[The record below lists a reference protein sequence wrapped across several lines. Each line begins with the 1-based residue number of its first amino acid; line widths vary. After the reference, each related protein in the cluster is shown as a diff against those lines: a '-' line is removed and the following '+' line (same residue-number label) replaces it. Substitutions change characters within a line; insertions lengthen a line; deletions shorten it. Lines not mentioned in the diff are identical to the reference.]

1 MSSGRRASVA
11 RIPYPFPVEVKL
23 ARTIHAYPL
32 LHNKAVRS
40 ILKQGRS
47 IEELAAKIGIEP
59 TKLSVTVARFNTH
72 AARGDGPQSHRGEA
86 AYDKMYGD
94 PRHGPNPCLRPL
106 NKDPYYAMPIYPGD
120 IGTNGGLL
128 TNTHAQ
134 VVVRRFRL
142 AAHSLRLRSDCSGR
156 SFTMTGWSSSGAVIA
171 VATTPGPMPFSN
183 MPWPAHSGRVAAPR
197 NQSDRAYFDV
207 E

>member
-32 LHNKAVRS
+32 LHNKAVCS

-72 AARGDGPQSHRGEA
+72 AARGDGPQSHRGKA
-86 AYDKMYGD
+86 AYDKMYGIS
-94 PRHGPNPCLRPL
+94 PWTQSCLRPL
-106 NKDPYYAMPIYPGD
+106 NKGTYYAMPIYPGG

-142 AAHSLRLRSDCSGR
+142 AAHSLRPLVDQFHHAGLVEQWSRHCRSDDARPDAIQQYALARPFWSGR
-156 SFTMTGWSSSGAVIA
+156 
-171 VATTPGPMPFSN
+171 
-183 MPWPAHSGRVAAPR
+183 
-197 NQSDRAYFDV
+197 RASQP